1 MFSPVEAFLLLSC
14 TRDGVYS
21 LLQKLSC
28 CNRTHGWCMFSS
40 FRGFLDVILHRD
52 VICSLL

>member
-1 MFSPVEAFLLLSC
+1 MFSSCRGFLVVIVH
-14 TRDGVYS
+14 RDGVYS

-28 CNRTHGWCMFSS
+28 CNRTPWLVYVLS